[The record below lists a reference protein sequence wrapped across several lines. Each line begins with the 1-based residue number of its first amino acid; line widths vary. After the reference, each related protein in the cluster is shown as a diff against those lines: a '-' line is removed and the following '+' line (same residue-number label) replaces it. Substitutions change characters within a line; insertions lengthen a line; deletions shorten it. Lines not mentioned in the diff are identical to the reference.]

1 MELTRDLTA
10 EQVDFTQ
17 EKKILSDIAQEA
29 REQDAQFATYSEDE
43 LFEKVEAILVE
54 RIKSGEKN
62 AYFQLGLLLFEKV
75 VPSFFSSFFFQ
86 DDPKFN
92 PR

>member
-43 LFEKVEAILVE
+43 LFEKVEAIFHDNTFFYRQYWLFQQQGK
-54 RIKSGEKN
+54 IWKS
-62 AYFQLGLLLFEKV
+62 
-75 VPSFFSSFFFQ
+75 VPEIY
-86 DDPKFN
+86 N
-92 PR
+92 